1 MVEHRPVH
9 NSEVYVL
16 SQTPFSNHLHHGG
29 RPSPP
34 SPITPA
40 EDDFC
45 CSPIDKLPLHNF
57 VEPAIAACEE
67 QLAVESRLS
76 GAVHLLNTASTALS
90 CITQLYSSDRIAR
103 DGFNRAVDAIVR
115 RQGDHGRNGKLVVIG
130 VGKSGHIA
138 KKLVATFNSLAIQA
152 VFLHP
157 TEALHGDLGQI
168 NSRNDTLLLITF
180 SGKTPELLL
189 LLPHLDKSLPL
200 ILLTSHTRPD
210 TCEIVRQR
218 PDTILLPAPIH
229 EPETKSFGVS
239 APTTSTTV
247 ALSVGDALA
256 MVASHELHPSVSK
269 VFAKNHPG
277 GAIGAA
283 LRGSSVSPSPSVSS
297 TSDITPS
304 SSRTTSMTIS
314 TQPVPPPRHS
324 LRDLAIPLH
333 EIPCLEL
340 ESLPNQSQP
349 GHDPIPTATAG
360 DLLLA
365 AYSSP
370 SGWVRLSLPPSL
382 PPFSHSHSSSP
393 HGPTTVG
400 VVSPRRIRRLT
411 PSLLPLP
418 LSSPSLSWLIT
429 PQAEFVS
436 LTADTEVR
444 NAAEWIKAM
453 RTVRATGVMTTRLKG
468 VMGVMGEE
476 EEGEVDFGDE
486 CVVGVMEV
494 VGGHGGCVGV
504 VEVGGLLDA
513 VNGGGGKP

>member
-16 SQTPFSNHLHHGG
+16 SQTPFSNHLNRHGG

-40 EDDFC
+40 EDDFL

-90 CITQLYSSDRIAR
+90 CITGLYSSDRIAR
-103 DGFNRAVDAIVR
+103 EGFNRAVDAIVR

-138 KKLVATFNSLAIQA
+138 RKLVATFNSLAIQA

-200 ILLTSHTRPD
+200 ILLTSHTRPE

-283 LRGSSVSPSPSVSS
+283 LRGGSVSPAPSSAISS
-297 TSDITPS
+297 GGTTPCHS
-304 SSRTTSMTIS
+304 SSRTTTSLLS
-314 TQPVPPPRHS
+314 TSSQKPSSLPPTRRS
-324 LRDLAIPLH
+324 LRDLAIPLP
-333 EIPCLEL
+333 EMPCLES
-340 ESLPNQSQP
+340 SLGQLL
-349 GHDPIPTATAG
+349 GHEPIPTATAG

-370 SGWVRLSLPPSL
+370 SGWVRLPQ
-382 PPFSHSHSSSP
+382 
-393 HGPTTVG
+393 G
-400 VVSPRRIRRLT
+400 VVSPRRIKRLS
-411 PSLLPLP
+411 PSQLSLP
-418 LSSPSLSWLIT
+418 LSDPSLSWLIT

-453 RTVRATGVMTTRLKG
+453 RTVRATGVTRMRG
-468 VMGVMGEE
+468 MMGEE
-476 EEGEVDFGDE
+476 EEGVDFGDE
-486 CVVGVMEV
+486 CVVGVVE
-494 VGGHGGCVGV
+494 GGELAGV
-504 VEVGGLLDA
+504 VEVGALLKG
-513 VNGGGGKP
+513 VGKP

>member
-1 MVEHRPVH
+1 PVH

-16 SQTPFSNHLHHGG
+16 SQTPFPNHLHRGG

-90 CITQLYSSDRIAR
+90 CITDLYSSDRIAR
-103 DGFNRAVDAIVR
+103 DGFHRAVDAIVR
-115 RQGDHGRNGKLVVIG
+115 RQGDHGRNGKLVIIG

-168 NSRNDTLLLITF
+168 NSRNDTLMLITF

-200 ILLTSHTRPD
+200 ILLTSHTRPE

-283 LRGSSVSPSPSVSS
+283 LRGSSVSPSPSISSS
-297 TSDITPS
+297 TSGTTPS
-304 SSRTTSMTIS
+304 SSRTTSSMSIS
-314 TQPVPPPRHS
+314 SQPPSPPSPSPARRS
-324 LRDLAIPLH
+324 LRDLSIPLH
-333 EIPCLEL
+333 EIPCLETPL
-340 ESLPNQSQP
+340 HNQP
-349 GHDPIPTATAG
+349 GHDPITPTLTAA

-365 AYSSP
+365 AYASP
-370 SGWVRLSLPPSL
+370 SGWVRLS
-382 PPFSHSHSSSP
+382 
-393 HGPTTVG
+393 HGGG
-400 VVSPRRIRRLT
+400 VVSPSRIKRLT
-411 PSLLPLP
+411 PSQ
-418 LSSPSLSWLIT
+418 LSLSLSDPRLSWLVT
-429 PQAEFVS
+429 PQTEFLS

-444 NAAEWIKAM
+444 NAAEWI
-453 RTVRATGVMTTRLKG
+453 
-468 VMGVMGEE
+468 
-476 EEGEVDFGDE
+476 
-486 CVVGVMEV
+486 
-494 VGGHGGCVGV
+494 
-504 VEVGGLLDA
+504 
-513 VNGGGGKP
+513 

>member
-16 SQTPFSNHLHHGG
+16 SQTPFLNHLNHHHGG

-90 CITQLYSSDRIAR
+90 CITDLYSSDRVAR

-200 ILLTSHTRPD
+200 ILLTSHTRPE

-283 LRGSSVSPSPSVSS
+283 LRGNSVSPAPSGSS
-297 TSDITPS
+297 SGVATPS
-304 SSRTTSMTIS
+304 SSRTTSSLSVIPQ
-314 TQPVPPPRHS
+314 QPSVPPRHA

-333 EIPCLEL
+333 EIPCLE
-340 ESLPNQSQP
+340 SLPRQP
-349 GHDPIPTATAG
+349 GHEPIPTATAG

-365 AYSSP
+365 AYSSS
-370 SGWVRLSLPPSL
+370 SGWVRV
-382 PPFSHSHSSSP
+382 SHS
-393 HGPTTVG
+393 GVQG
-400 VVSPRRIRRLT
+400 VVSPRRIRRLS
-411 PSLLPLP
+411 PSQLALP
-418 LSSPSLSWLIT
+418 LSDPSLSWLVT

-453 RTVRATGVMTTRLKG
+453 RMATATGVR
-468 VMGVMGEE
+468 MGLQS
-476 EEGEVDFGDE
+476 EEGVDFGEE
-486 CVVGVMEV
+486 CVVGVMDV
-494 VGGHGGCVGV
+494 VGGGQGCVGV
-504 VEVGGLLDA
+504 LEVESLLES
-513 VNGGGGKP
+513 VPKP